1 MSAIYKEKTKKQWEN
16 AYKRAIKV
24 YGNGQFLLDIPSKAG
39 TMSFT
44 YFNNYNKTFTI
55 FYR

>member
-44 YFNNYNKTFTI
+44 YYNNYNKTFTI